1 MSCVTSCT
9 KHFPTSSPMWL
20 CVITDYLLQVRKLGG
35 AETERRWPSQEL
47 LSGRAVSPG
56 FLLLSFL
63 TLTWNKTGHQNW
75 PEWGPAR
82 AGTGHLWFCYGV
94 LRIKEWKNIFEE
106 LKISLWKLAESPDSF
121 QIHLWRNFCFLF
133 PVPRLKAALKS
144 THLSTVLSRLRG
156 DKNSYTLLLR
166 VWNGTTFME
175 GKLAL

>member
-1 MSCVTSCT
+1 
-9 KHFPTSSPMWL
+9 MWL
-20 CVITDYLLQVRKLGG
+20 CVIADYLLQVRKLGG
-35 AETERRWPSQEL
+35 AETESRWPSQEL

-63 TLTWNKTGHQNW
+63 TLTWNKRGHQNW
-75 PEWGPAR
+75 PEWGPGR

-133 PVPRLKAALKS
+133 PVLRLKTALKS
-144 THLSTVLSRLRG
+144 THLSTVSCQDCGETRTLAHCCWECETVQPLWKANWRYKFMLPLTQ
-156 DKNSYTLLLR
+156 KSY
-166 VWNGTTFME
+166 F
-175 GKLAL
+175 